1 MQNHVNSVLNI
12 HIINN
17 NVMKA
22 KTYKEFVKE
31 AEEVNEARVVSFDD
45 AFNEITSD
53 EYEFEINYR
62 SHGDIQEFI
71 DFLRTNYPRG
81 TRFV

>member
-1 MQNHVNSVLNI
+1 
-12 HIINN
+12 
-17 NVMKA
+17 MKA
-22 KTYKEFVKE
+22 KTYKEFVEE
-31 AEEVNEARVVSFDD
+31 AEEVNEARIVSFDD

-62 SHGDIQEFI
+62 SHNDIQEFI